1 MSKKLLED
9 ICSIVRS
16 CGEIIKNADREHI
29 AIDEKTGLANFVT
42 EYDKKIEAILRKELL
57 ALVPDARFIGEEGD
71 QAEFDKEHKF
81 FIVDPIDGTTNF
93 IKDYRMSC
101 ISVALIEGG
110 EAKIGV
116 VYNPYSDEM
125 FTAIAGEG
133 AYCNGKRIH
142 VSDEPLENGLVL
154 FGAAPYYEELYEET
168 FKRAFEYFKRGL
180 DLRRSGS
187 AAIDLCTIAAG
198 RAELYFELRLYPWD
212 HAAGSL
218 MVKEAGGV
226 VTTVDGE
233 PLPYDRPSSVL
244 ATNKR
249 IAKEL

>member
-9 ICSIVRS
+9 ICTIVRS

-42 EYDKKIEAILRKELL
+42 EYDKKIEAILKKELL
-57 ALVPDARFIGEEGD
+57 ALVPDAKFIGEEGD
-71 QAEFDKEHKF
+71 QAEFDKKSKF

-110 EAKIGV
+110 EARIGV

-133 AYCNGKRIH
+133 AFCNGKRIH
-142 VSDEPLENGLVL
+142 VSEEPLENGLIL
-154 FGAAPYYEELYEET
+154 FGAAPYYEELYEDS
-168 FKRAFEYFKRGL
+168 FKRAFEYFKKGL
-180 DLRRSGS
+180 DVRRSGS
-187 AAIDLCTIAAG
+187 AALDLCSIAAG

-212 HAAGSL
+212 HSAGAL
-218 MVKEAGGV
+218 LVKEAGGI
-226 VTTVDGE
+226 VTTVDGDAV
-233 PLPYDRPSSVL
+233 PYDRPSSIL